1 MWKRG
6 LSLWSRIPRNV
17 WLETIPIIST
27 ALLVS
32 GGAATA
38 EVITRV
44 REGRPF
50 GEAISV
56 QAVADLS
63 EVLLLVNF
71 VIVLWF
77 GYRALRE
84 ALSKAGPISLTT
96 KLVGITTAVVTS
108 GELFARA
115 VKSGQPE
122 KLVFCLLV
130 LFYVFV
136 VPFFLMKQSVPLGA
150 SPDAAPDDDRQA
162 ARQAMAAL
170 ELVVYAVA
178 PCVAAVLAGSL
189 YFVVLNEGVRIVG
202 RDIVPSVFEGWIPR
216 PDRIAYWGFNPAF
229 LGIGWLSAIL
239 LRAQSRTSPPETQV
253 VDLDPV
259 GRVIVRLAAYGFAA
273 VIALVLI
280 SPDSLHAALGT
291 AGWLLRLVKAGL
303 GVLIL
308 GTFHLAHHIA
318 WWIDRSGWRS
328 AITFPA
334 QALTFAIVGAGV
346 GGAVIG
352 GRFVLGG
359 TTPSAAA
366 LIVLHAGGFTLAL
379 VAGRLALSSLR
390 RWFTKDVSRVLGAS
404 DSKQVEA

>member
-6 LSLWSRIPRNV
+6 LSLWNRIPRNV
-17 WLETIPIIST
+17 WLETIPIITT

-38 EVITRV
+38 EVITRI
-44 REGRPF
+44 REGKPF
-50 GEAISV
+50 GESV
-56 QAVADLS
+56 SPRAVADLS

-71 VIVLWF
+71 VVVLWF

-122 KLVFCLLV
+122 KLIFCLLV

-136 VPFFLMKQSVPLGA
+136 VPFFLLKQSVPLGT

-178 PCVAAVLAGSL
+178 PCVAAVLANSL

-216 PDRIAYWGFNPAF
+216 SGRIAYWGFNPAF

-239 LRAQSRTSPPETQV
+239 LRGESREGPPETQV
-253 VDLDPV
+253 VALDRRS
-259 GRVIVRLAAYGFAA
+259 RVIVRLAAYGSAV

-280 SPDSLHAALGT
+280 SPDSLSPAPGT
-291 AGWLLRLVKAGL
+291 AGWRLLLVKAAL
-303 GVLIL
+303 GGLIL
-308 GTFHLAHHIA
+308 GAFHLAHQIA
-318 WWIDRSGWRS
+318 WSIDGSGRRSS
-328 AITFPA
+328 ITFLL
-334 QALTFAIVGAGV
+334 QALVFAIVGAGV

-352 GRFVLGG
+352 ARFALGG
-359 TTPSAAA
+359 TTPSTAT
-366 LIVLHAGGFTLAL
+366 LILLHAGGFMLAF
-379 VAGRLALSSLR
+379 VAGRLALSALR
-390 RWFTKDVSRVLGAS
+390 RWFTRDVSRVLGAPRPR
-404 DSKQVEA
+404 